1 MPLNRFRSRI
11 LALAR
16 KVVVVV
22 VFSSFTC
29 ALLIRCMKYNYV
41 SQWPRR
47 LCVTMARCFKK
58 TYIGLQLLETCAC
71 IWMKINTK
79 VPVAKI
85 FYRQV
90 RVRQMIA
97 LPHVQYGIFYCGL
110 YSILPGYFSR
120 KRIFTSIEVEQVVNL
135 FLPSKT

>member
-1 MPLNRFRSRI
+1 MEQIDYVTIFFLQKLKEKPEVRLNQFRSRI

-47 LCVTMARCFKK
+47 LFVAMARCFKK

-71 IWMKINTK
+71 I
-79 VPVAKI
+79 
-85 FYRQV
+85 
-90 RVRQMIA
+90 
-97 LPHVQYGIFYCGL
+97 
-110 YSILPGYFSR
+110 
-120 KRIFTSIEVEQVVNL
+120 
-135 FLPSKT
+135 SKKDIYLN